1 MKMKKETR
9 GRYYKSIIRNS
20 RKGSILRIVY
30 PAKFFFFFNQAYIK
44 IASVC
49 RNKRTESQNEKIQ

>member
-20 RKGSILRIVY
+20 RKGNILRIVY
-30 PAKFFFFFNQAYIK
+30 PAKLFFLNQAYIK

-49 RNKRTESQNEKIQ
+49 RSKPTESQNEKIQ